1 MNTGP
6 SGRGDAALLIVIM
19 GVTAS
24 GKSTVA
30 GALAQATG
38 WPVLEGDDFHP
49 PENIARMKAGIA
61 LDNADRSGWID
72 AIGSAVRAAPHS
84 APVILACSAL
94 NEEVRSRL
102 AKAAGRGCFWV
113 LLDVPKSQLA
123 ERDCSGAKTIS
134 CRPRCWARSWMR
146 WSRRSTRCASTA
158 RSRWRGYAA
167 RSAMRSAA
175 EK

>member
-30 GALAQATG
+30 SALAQATG

-123 ERDCSGAKTIS
+123 ERLQRRKNHFMPASLLGSQLDALEPPQHALRIDGTQPVARICRQIS
-134 CRPRCWARSWMR
+134 DALGR
-146 WSRRSTRCASTA
+146 
-158 RSRWRGYAA
+158 
-167 RSAMRSAA
+167 
-175 EK
+175 

>member
-6 SGRGDAALLIVIM
+6 SDRGDAALLIVIM

-30 GALAQATG
+30 SALAQATG

-72 AIGSAVRAAPHS
+72 AIGSAVRAAPQS

-123 ERDCSGAKTIS
+123 ARLQRRKNHFMPASLLGSQLDALEPPRHALRIDGTQSVAQICRQIS
-134 CRPRCWARSWMR
+134 DALGR
-146 WSRRSTRCASTA
+146 
-158 RSRWRGYAA
+158 
-167 RSAMRSAA
+167 
-175 EK
+175 